1 MHSSPTFQQT
11 FGASRAL
18 IGMIHVGA
26 LPGTPAARCSL
37 DQIVHDAVVEARVY
51 QEAGYTALMIEN
63 MHDRPYL
70 KGSVGPEIIAAM
82 TAVAREL
89 RRQVQLPLGV
99 QVLAG
104 ANREA
109 IAVAHASGAS
119 FVRVEGFVFAHVADE
134 GMIESCAG
142 ELLRYR
148 RAIGAEDVCVYA
160 DIKKK
165 HSAHALTADV
175 SLAETARAAEFFLAD
190 GVIVTGAAT
199 GEPAQQADVD
209 AVAGAVKLPVFV
221 GSGLAPENYA
231 RFASA
236 HGFIVGSSVKQG
248 GLWSNALDPAAVR
261 ANAAA
266 FQALSPIA

>member
-1 MHSSPTFQQT
+1 MDPSSFAQSLL
-11 FGASRAL
+11 AERAL

-26 LPGTPAARCSL
+26 LPGTPASRDPLAA
-37 DQIVHDAVVEARVY
+37 IVTRACEEAHIYRA
-51 QEAGYTALMIEN
+51 AGFTALAIEN

-70 KGSVGPEIIAAM
+70 KGSVGPEVVAAM
-82 TAVAREL
+82 TAVGRAVRAA
-89 RRQVQLPLGV
+89 VDLPLGV

-109 IAVAHASGAS
+109 LAVALACDAA

-134 GMIESCAG
+134 GWIDASAG

-148 RAIGAEDVCVYA
+148 RAIGAEHVAVFA

-165 HSAHALTADV
+165 HSAHAVTADV

-199 GEPAQQADVD
+199 GSPASPADLT
-209 AVAGAVKLPVFV
+209 AVREATPLPVLI
-221 GSGLAPENYA
+221 GSGLGPENLSQ
-231 RFASA
+231 FSLA
-236 HGFIVGSSVKQG
+236 HGLIVGSSVKRG
-248 GLWSNALDPAAVR
+248 GVWSHALEPSACEAMARAFAALPR
-261 ANAAA
+261 H
-266 FQALSPIA
+266 